1 MVKETSCFPKK
12 IISPELFWS
21 ENQNSWIS
29 SETKDTVA
37 KLNEDKSETEIQQ
50 KRNLLCR
57 YCYLYRVLKL
67 ALEISNLIRSYKIE
81 IFSFEIF
88 DKIFK
93 LFVFRTS

>member
-1 MVKETSCFPKK
+1 MAKETSCFPKK

-21 ENQNSWIS
+21 ENQKSWIS

-37 KLNEDKSETEIQQ
+37 KLNEDKAETEIQQ

-67 ALEISNLIRSYKIE
+67 ALEISNFIEELI
-81 IFSFEIF
+81 
-88 DKIFK
+88 K
-93 LFVFRTS
+93 LRF

>member
-1 MVKETSCFPKK
+1 MAKETSCFPKK

-21 ENQNSWIS
+21 ENQKSWIS

-37 KLNEDKSETEIQQ
+37 KLNEDKAETEIQQ

-67 ALEISNLIRSYKIE
+67 ALEISNVIEELI
-81 IFSFEIF
+81 
-88 DKIFK
+88 K
-93 LFVFRTS
+93 LRV